1 MIKRK
6 RLIHP
11 ILQIIFVQIAST
23 SMHLMNSV
31 PQAAETTFAFSS
43 VCILLLW
50 FRYLVEKCN
59 ETLVDDSMK
68 KVVFIG
74 VLDIAGFEIFDV
86 STVHY
91 SFKKIFPQ
99 IVSKLNSW
107 ERCYINKTKKI
118 SSMTRKTKSSCF
130 LVKNTVVCPNLM
142 RIRRKNSISN

>member
-1 MIKRK
+1 MIRRK

-11 ILQIIFVQIAST
+11 ILQIIVVQIAST
-23 SMHLMNSV
+23 SMHLINSV
-31 PQAAETTFAFSS
+31 PQTAETTFAFSS

-99 IVSKLNSW
+99 IVSKLNL
-107 ERCYINKTKKI
+107 ENAAILTKLK
-118 SSMTRKTKSSCF
+118 KYP
-130 LVKNTVVCPNLM
+130 V
-142 RIRRKNSISN
+142 

>member
-31 PQAAETTFAFSS
+31 PQTAETTFAFSS

-107 ERCYINKTKKI
+107 ERCYINKTKKKSI
-118 SSMTRKTKSSCF
+118 MTRKTKSSCF

-142 RIRRKNSISN
+142 RIRRTNSIL